1 MTLLFV
7 ISHKPDIRYL
17 KRFDVIKQSFDTSVI
32 YWNKDSNHVNFQ
44 YSLVTPI
51 EIKVPANK
59 TNPLKRL
66 PETFVFMEKAYR
78 QICQEKPDY
87 LYVGNLDM
95 LYIAAKYK
103 RKNKDVKI
111 IYEIADLHRLIID
124 KQKVPFKIL
133 LSNALKFKEKNLIKL
148 VDLLVLTSMK
158 FYEIYYKG
166 LINKEKLVFM
176 PNMPDAESFNGFKK
190 YPHNRFTVAFV
201 GSIRYKN
208 QLRMLIEAS
217 TEADVDILFAGSDS
231 DGSGFANECLAYPNV
246 TFRGEFDYKKEIQE
260 IYSRVDCIY
269 AVYDA
274 DMANVRVALPNKLYE
289 SVVTEIP
296 IIVAKNTYLSEMV
309 HEMGIGYSVSHKDK
323 AELTEVLKNIKTK
336 GQDYQ
341 QKIKNCINE
350 KERQSLNRFNDRLLH
365 SIGELQK

>member
-1 MTLLFV
+1 
-7 ISHKPDIRYL
+7 
-17 KRFDVIKQSFDTSVI
+17 
-32 YWNKDSNHVNFQ
+32 
-44 YSLVTPI
+44 
-51 EIKVPANK
+51 
-59 TNPLKRL
+59 
-66 PETFVFMEKAYR
+66 
-78 QICQEKPDY
+78 
-87 LYVGNLDM
+87 
-95 LYIAAKYK
+95 
-103 RKNKDVKI
+103 
-111 IYEIADLHRLIID
+111 
-124 KQKVPFKIL
+124 
-133 LSNALKFKEKNLIKL
+133 
-148 VDLLVLTSMK
+148 
-158 FYEIYYKG
+158 
-166 LINKEKLVFM
+166 
-176 PNMPDAESFNGFKK
+176 
-190 YPHNRFTVAFV
+190 
-201 GSIRYKN
+201 
-208 QLRMLIEAS
+208 MLIEAS